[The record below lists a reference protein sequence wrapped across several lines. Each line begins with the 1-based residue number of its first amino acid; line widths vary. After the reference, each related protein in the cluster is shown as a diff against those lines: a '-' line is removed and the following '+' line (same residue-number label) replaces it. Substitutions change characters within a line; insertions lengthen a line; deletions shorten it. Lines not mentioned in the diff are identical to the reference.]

1 MDTTDDV
8 GEYMSSPV
16 LRIDSEA
23 SVQEAAILME
33 KTHVGS
39 LIVEKYGDDVG
50 IITEKELTQKVLA
63 KGVNPEELKVSE
75 VMSKVH
81 SMDRYMLIEE
91 ANKYMHKNRI
101 RHLAVTDDD
110 KIVGMLSVKD
120 LVAYFSKDFRMQ
132 E

>member
-1 MDTTDDV
+1 MDVTDEV

-23 SVQEAAILME
+23 SVQEAAIMME

-63 KGVNPEELKVSE
+63 KGVDPEELKVSE
-75 VMSKVH
+75 VMSTVH

-101 RHLAVTDDD
+101 RHLAVTDDE

>member
-50 IITEKELTQKVLA
+50 IITEKELTQRVLA
-63 KGVNPEELKVSE
+63 KGVDPEELKVSE
-75 VMSKVH
+75 VMSKVL

>member
-1 MDTTDDV
+1 MDATDEV

-16 LRIDSEA
+16 LRIDSAA

-33 KTHVGS
+33 KSHVGS

-63 KGVNPEELKVSE
+63 KGVDPEELNVSE

-91 ANKYMHKNRI
+91 ANQYMHKNRI
-101 RHLAVTDDD
+101 RHLAITDDG

>member
-1 MDTTDDV
+1 MDVTDEV

-16 LRIDSEA
+16 LRIDSQA
-23 SVQEAAILME
+23 SVQEAAIMME
-33 KTHVGS
+33 KSGVGS

-50 IITEKELTQKVLA
+50 ILTEKELTQKVLA

-75 VMSKVH
+75 VMSPIL

-91 ANKYMHKNRI
+91 ANQYMHKNRI
-101 RHLAVTDDD
+101 RHLAITDDD

>member
-1 MDTTDDV
+1 MDVTDEV

-23 SVQEAAILME
+23 SVQEAAIMME
-33 KTHVGS
+33 KSHVGS

-50 IITEKELTQKVLA
+50 ILTEKELTQKVLA

-75 VMSKVH
+75 VMSSVH

-91 ANKYMHKNRI
+91 ANQYMHKNRI
-101 RHLAVTDDD
+101 RHLAITDDD

>member
-8 GEYMSSPV
+8 GEFMSSPV
-16 LRIDSEA
+16 LRIDSDA

-33 KTHVGS
+33 KSHVGS
-39 LIVEKYGDDVG
+39 LIVEKHGDDIG
-50 IITEKELTQKVLA
+50 ILTEKELTQKVLA
-63 KGVNPEELKVSE
+63 KGVDPEELSVSE

-91 ANKYMHKNRI
+91 ANQYMHKNRI

-110 KIVGMLSVKD
+110 KIVGMLSIKD
-120 LVAYFSKDFRMQ
+120 LVAYYSKDFRMQ